1 MPLRS
6 CLYVLSNTYAKFESQ
21 FIKRLSSTE
30 AELKKDVA
38 YENVTNY
45 SYIVASSNTCIVT
58 HRKGKALKCNIAYA
72 NVRSATCPCCYRA
85 HWCIV

>member
-38 YENVTNY
+38 YEMLPINLT
-45 SYIVASSNTCIVT
+45 
-58 HRKGKALKCNIAYA
+58 
-72 NVRSATCPCCYRA
+72 
-85 HWCIV
+85 